1 MKKIVI
7 LECLLL
13 LYTTVNHFLDC
24 DVQRKVDFIWQPE
37 TTSSSVIRRNSKA
50 LPKAKLAPKKSWS
63 LSGGLLLV
71 WSPLQLFE
79 PQWNHYIWE
88 VCSANRWDALKTAMP
103 AAGTGQQNAGHT
115 TNGSKTGWIGLRNF
129 VSSAIF
135 TWPLA
140 NQLLLLQVIS
150 TTFLQGKHFHNQKAA
165 ENVCRILKHGFA
177 CYRNKETYFSLA
189 KMWL

>member
-71 WSPLQLFE
+71 WSTTAFWTPVKPLHMRSMLSKSMRCTE
-79 PQWNHYIWE
+79 NRNA
-88 VCSANRWDALKTAMP
+88 CSW
-103 AAGTGQQNAGHT
+103 H
-115 TNGSKTGWIGLRNF
+115 W
-129 VSSAIF
+129 
-135 TWPLA
+135 
-140 NQLLLLQVIS
+140 S
-150 TTFLQGKHFHNQKAA
+150 TECRAHNQWFKNWMNWAKKF
-165 ENVCRILKHGFA
+165 CLICHIHLTA
-177 CYRNKETYFSLA
+177 CQPTTTSSSYLYNFSAGKTLSQPEGSRKCLSNPEA
-189 KMWL
+189 WICML